1 MKTILTTLITA
12 LTFAAFA
19 QEPAAKATP
28 KPHTGPRAM
37 SMQGSIEPVV
47 RAALNPKV
55 AAKVGLTEEQ
65 TAKLKALATNRD
77 ANKALQEKV
86 RKGMEKQAE
95 LLKAEKIDEAAVMA
109 ALDEVW
115 DAKKEIAKLQT
126 KRVIAV
132 REILTPEQVKGL
144 RQALETLKSTRG
156 EQKRPQGP
164 KAQGKKPGKAAKAE
178 QGQD

>member
-19 QEPAAKATP
+19 QEPAAKAAP
-28 KPHTGPRAM
+28 KPHAGPRAM
-37 SMQGSIEPVV
+37 AMQGSIEPVV

-132 REILTPEQVKGL
+132 REILTPDQVKQV
-144 RQALETLKSTRG
+144 REELKSIRG
-156 EQKRPQGP
+156 ERKRPQAP
-164 KAQGKKPGKAAKAE
+164 KGQGKGPGKAAKAE
-178 QGQD
+178 QGQG

>member
-19 QEPAAKATP
+19 QEPAAKAAP

-37 SMQGSIEPVV
+37 AMQGSIEPVV

-77 ANKALQEKV
+77 ANKALQEKI

-132 REILTPEQVKGL
+132 REILTPDQVKQV
-144 RQALETLKSTRG
+144 REELKSIRG
-156 EQKRPQGP
+156 ERKRPQGP
-164 KAQGKKPGKAAKAE
+164 KAQGKGPAKAE
-178 QGQD
+178 QGQG